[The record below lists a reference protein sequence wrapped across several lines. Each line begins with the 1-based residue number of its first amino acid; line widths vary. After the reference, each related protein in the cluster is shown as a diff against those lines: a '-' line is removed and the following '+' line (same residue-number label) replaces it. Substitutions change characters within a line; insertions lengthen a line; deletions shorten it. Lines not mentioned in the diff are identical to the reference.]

1 MSQQSTKE
9 VLRQLPI
16 GTYLTGVVLSSVQD
30 KVVLWPIIDCWS
42 KTLHIEGSSVCGS
55 YWKLSIHLRFHS
67 TFFLESFETNGLRL
81 VPPLGNLLL
90 LRHVYSACVVT
101 IMLRSITCMVYGGGL
116 EACHQDL
123 YDPTGEQGL
132 DGFDGFDC

>member
-1 MSQQSTKE
+1 MCG
-9 VLRQLPI
+9 VLI
-16 GTYLTGVVLSSVQD
+16 GRGRLR
-30 KVVLWPIIDCWS
+30 S
-42 KTLHIEGSSVCGS
+42 KNIVSDAQVSPAGRTNVREIV
-55 YWKLSIHLRFHS
+55 I
-67 TFFLESFETNGLRL
+67 ETNGLRL

-101 IMLRSITCMVYGGGL
+101 IMLSSITCMVYGGGY

-132 DGFDGFDC
+132 DEFDGFDC

>member
-1 MSQQSTKE
+1 MFQRSEKTGCVLAGWDEMIEIYKTLWPYMGPRLCQQDAWPSFLREYTSFAFGSTDTW
-9 VLRQLPI
+9 RQL
-16 GTYLTGVVLSSVQD
+16 TG
-30 KVVLWPIIDCWS
+30 
-42 KTLHIEGSSVCGS
+42 
-55 YWKLSIHLRFHS
+55 Y
-67 TFFLESFETNGLRL
+67 TNGLRL

-101 IMLRSITCMVYGGGL
+101 IMLRSITCMVYGGGY

-123 YDPTGEQGL
+123 YDPTGEQDL

>member
-1 MSQQSTKE
+1 ML
-9 VLRQLPI
+9 VML
-16 GTYLTGVVLSSVQD
+16 VVL
-30 KVVLWPIIDCWS
+30 VVLLLPLLLLALNVLLFLVSCAAHS
-42 KTLHIEGSSVCGS
+42 FFEGKSMVTKYKSGTEEKGYYTFKIQNTTHTSSQ
-55 YWKLSIHLRFHS
+55 
-67 TFFLESFETNGLRL
+67 TNGLRL

-101 IMLRSITCMVYGGGL
+101 IMLRSITCMVYGGGY

-123 YDPTGEQGL
+123 YDPTGEQDL

>member
-1 MSQQSTKE
+1 MLLSLLLYELGLQ
-9 VLRQLPI
+9 
-16 GTYLTGVVLSSVQD
+16 LSSD
-30 KVVLWPIIDCWS
+30 NLFI
-42 KTLHIEGSSVCGS
+42 
-55 YWKLSIHLRFHS
+55 YLSIK
-67 TFFLESFETNGLRL
+67 TNGLRL

-101 IMLRSITCMVYGGGL
+101 IMLSSITCMVYGGGY

-123 YDPTGEQGL
+123 YDPTGEQDL

>member
-1 MSQQSTKE
+1 MRPN
-9 VLRQLPI
+9 V
-16 GTYLTGVVLSSVQD
+16 GVRKSSD
-30 KVVLWPIIDCWS
+30 DANSASEEPDAEEMGRGC
-42 KTLHIEGSSVCGS
+42 
-55 YWKLSIHLRFHS
+55 R
-67 TFFLESFETNGLRL
+67 ETNGLRL

-101 IMLRSITCMVYGGGL
+101 IMLRSITCMVYGGGY

-123 YDPTGEQGL
+123 YDPTGEQDL